1 MRIHFF
7 EHDPMEGI
15 GTFDD
20 LLFERSW
27 TATHTHWDRE
37 ETPPDPDQYD
47 LLVVMGGPMN
57 IYEDANFQWLPAE
70 KAYLDQILSIDK
82 PVLGVCLGAQLLADR
97 LGGPVTRNEFSE
109 IGWSDVALNPAVREP
124 GALFEHMPSVSNVF
138 QWHGDTFAIPEGAT
152 PIGSSKACAN
162 QGFIKGNAI
171 GLQFHLEFDREALRG
186 LIKAQPHFR
195 GPFIQK
201 PDAFLSNL
209 SGFLRTRDWLGGI
222 LARMAAKIVPTV
234 V

>member
-27 TATHTHWDRE
+27 TATHTRWDRG
-37 ETPPDPDQYD
+37 ETPPDPSGWD

-57 IYEDANFQWLPAE
+57 IYEDANFPWLGEE
-70 KAYLDQILSIDK
+70 KSYLDRILSKDL

-97 LGGPVTRNEFSE
+97 LGGPVTRNEYSE
-109 IGWSDVALNPAVREP
+109 IGWSELSLNPEVRAP
-124 GALFEHMPSVSNVF
+124 GALFEHMPATASVF

-152 PIGSSKACAN
+152 PIGSTKACRN
-162 QGFIKGNAI
+162 QGFVKGNAI
-171 GLQFHLEFDREALRG
+171 GLQFHLEFDPDALRG
-186 LIKAQPHFR
+186 LIKAQPHFK
-195 GPFIQK
+195 GPYMQK
-201 PDAFLSNL
+201 PDAFLANQD
-209 SGFLRTRDWLGGI
+209 GFRQNRDWLGGLLDNI
-222 LARMAAKIVPTV
+222 ARRIGSR
-234 V
+234 